1 MKVREVFLCYSMWNL
16 KNRKAVVTGGT
27 KGIGKATVTELLNLG
42 AEVIFSARNE
52 EEVRSWQGQLQEQGH
67 KAVGI
72 ASDVATEAGR
82 QLLVSEVER
91 QWGTLDIL
99 VNNAGINI
107 RKSATEYSE
116 EEYQRVLDINLS
128 APFLLSRALYPFLKK
143 SEKAAIVNVAS
154 VAATL
159 DVGTGAP
166 YAMSKAGL
174 VMQTKNLAVEWAG
187 DGIRVNAMSPWF
199 TETPLTQNLLQQ
211 QERMEPIV
219 SHTPLRR
226 VAQASEMASVIAFL
240 AMDAS
245 SYITGQNIQVDGG
258 VGLSAL

>member
-1 MKVREVFLCYSMWNL
+1 MGEDFFISTMWNL
-16 KNRKAVVTGGT
+16 KNKKAVITGGT
-27 KGIGKATVTELLNLG
+27 KGIGKATVIQFLSLG
-42 AEVIFSARNE
+42 AEVIFSGRNE
-52 EEVRSWQGQLQEQGH
+52 QEVAALEKQLQDEGH
-67 KAVGI
+67 TVYGVVG
-72 ASDVATEAGR
+72 DVATEAGR
-82 QLLVSEVER
+82 GALLRKVE
-91 QWGTLDIL
+91 QHWDVLDIL

-107 RKSATEYSE
+107 RKSATQYSE
-116 EEYQRVLDINLS
+116 EEYQQVLAVNLS

-143 SEKAAIVNVAS
+143 SGNASIVNVAS

-174 VMQTKNLAVEWAG
+174 VMQTKNLAVEWAK

-199 TETPLTQNLLQQ
+199 TETPLTHSLLQQ
-211 QERMEPIV
+211 SERMEPIV
-219 SHTPLRR
+219 SHTPLGR

-245 SYITGQNIQVDGG
+245 SYITGQNLQVDGG